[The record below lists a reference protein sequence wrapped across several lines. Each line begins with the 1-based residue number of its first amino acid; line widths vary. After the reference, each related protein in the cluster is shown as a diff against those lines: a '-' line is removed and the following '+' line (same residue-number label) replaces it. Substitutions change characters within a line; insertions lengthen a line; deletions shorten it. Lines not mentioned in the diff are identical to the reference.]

1 MKVDAPKGPE
11 PQLPATIAWGV
22 AYFVCSASML
32 LANKVAVWMIPIPAV
47 LCALQY
53 LFCVIVCEV
62 VSLLKMAVVE
72 PWSMEKVRAYALVP
86 CFFALAI
93 FSNNKVLQYANV
105 ETFIVFRN
113 TTPMLVCGLDFLLMG
128 KSLPSFRTVFAF
140 LLIIGGTIVY
150 AMTDE
155 KFEPVVSLWIA
166 FYLVIITGEMVYVKH
181 IFTSVEM
188 TTWTRVKYTN
198 GLSLL
203 IQPFLA
209 IVTREWETYSSIQSV
224 SLGAV
229 FAILLSCIGGFGI
242 SFSGTEFRSRVS
254 ATTFT
259 VVGVVNKM
267 LTVTVN
273 YFMWDQHANA
283 LGLLALFVTIAG
295 GVLYQPAPQ
304 RLPGSLSEK
313 VWLVLT
319 QPCVDHKL
327 QQEAK

>member
-1 MKVDAPKGPE
+1 
-11 PQLPATIAWGV
+11 
-22 AYFVCSASML
+22 ML
-32 LANKVAVWMIPIPAV
+32 LANKVALFMIPIPAV

-53 LFCVIVCEV
+53 IFCVVVCEV
-62 VSLLKMAVVE
+62 VSALKLAVVE
-72 PWSMEKVRAYALVP
+72 PWSLDKVKAYALVP

-128 KSLPSFRTVFAF
+128 KSLPSLRTVLAF
-140 LLIIGGTIVY
+140 VLIVGGTAVY
-150 AMTDE
+150 AMTDD
-155 KFEPVVSLWIA
+155 KFEPVVSLWIG
-166 FYLVIITGEMVYVKH
+166 FYLLVITGEMVYVKH
-181 IFTSVEM
+181 VFTSVEM

-209 IVTREWETYSSIQSV
+209 IITREWETYADIKNV
-224 SLGAV
+224 SPAAV
-229 FAILLSCIGGFGI
+229 LAILLSCIGGFGI

-254 ATTFT
+254 ATSFT

-273 YFMWDQHANA
+273 YFMWDQHASLVGLVA
-283 LGLLALFVTIAG
+283 LLVTIAG

-304 RLPGSLSEK
+304 RQPGSLSDRAWHW
-313 VWLVLT
+313 VT
-319 QPCVDHKL
+319 GPCVDPKAG
-327 QQEAK
+327 Q